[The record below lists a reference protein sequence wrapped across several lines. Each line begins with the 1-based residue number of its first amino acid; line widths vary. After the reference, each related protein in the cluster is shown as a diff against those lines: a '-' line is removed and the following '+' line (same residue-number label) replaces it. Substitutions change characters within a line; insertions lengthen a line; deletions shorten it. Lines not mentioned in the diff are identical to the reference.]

1 MNIALLYNDLK
12 FKPAYEIWL
21 WEEQLYG
28 NRSGQT
34 ILGPECSKL
43 TLQVIPP
50 AVKADLKPTY
60 VFPIFA
66 NSEK

>member
-50 AVKADLKPTY
+50 AVT
-60 VFPIFA
+60 
-66 NSEK
+66 N